1 MAHSHWPWNDEQ
13 YAHLFCSMFPMRL
26 DWCMGIS
33 VPKTIHFLQYDFL
46 LKYRHIQIV
55 WQYQAY
61 YLATWPCVCPAILD
75 SRAVNISSKV
85 PDPIHRIPL
94 LKRWVI
100 SLRDQYDIT
109 RIYDAQW
116 LWIVWTE
123 FVQMSNLKVKDAR
136 EQMLVPV
143 PGIVYWDSCF
153 SWI

>member
-75 SRAVNISSKV
+75 SRAVNISSEV

-109 RIYDAQW
+109 RIHDAQW
-116 LWIVWTE
+116 PWIVWTE